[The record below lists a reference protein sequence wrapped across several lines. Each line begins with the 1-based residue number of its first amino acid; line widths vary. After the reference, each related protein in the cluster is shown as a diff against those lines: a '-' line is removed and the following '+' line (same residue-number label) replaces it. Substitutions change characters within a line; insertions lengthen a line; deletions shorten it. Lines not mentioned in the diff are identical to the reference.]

1 MLAAF
6 CQVHSRDTYQ
16 FVPWHVSAPE
26 LLQKLVVLRF
36 VVYSV
41 QYSTITS
48 FSKLIITDSMSLS
61 RVLSQ
66 RSDLPYYSITDNSS
80 VTDRSSVILTSL
92 TLLYNSVLIVKIRIT
107 YKL

>member
-6 CQVHSRDTYQ
+6 CQEVPARDTHQ
-16 FVPWHVSAPE
+16 LVLWHVSAPE

-36 VVYSV
+36 VVDSV

-48 FSKLIITDSMSLS
+48 FSKRIITDSTSLS

-66 RSDLPYYSITDNSS
+66 RSDLLYYSITDITDNSS
-80 VTDRSSVILTSL
+80 VTGPSSVILTSL
-92 TLLYNSVLIVKIRIT
+92 TLLYN
-107 YKL
+107 